1 MNNIMNNF
9 RYITGHCSVATDKI
23 EDLYRSDLIFRPQ
36 AFHSLDLA
44 ISKTQIFFYPT
55 PPPCHIMANRDIRDV
70 LESIGITLDDIV
82 SAALELY
89 FPHPGVETRE
99 KAEARFRREMDLAL
113 SDPNLALL
121 IYAGVLLEKEGKR
134 SNLPNIKASDY
145 ENDLTCLIADEVLG
159 LSIAQ
164 YIAGYKGLFD
174 YVRYDKAKPGI
185 LGTLGPFMDD
195 VIAGLIG
202 GVSSNMYTRA
212 VLD

>member
-1 MNNIMNNF
+1 
-9 RYITGHCSVATDKI
+9 
-23 EDLYRSDLIFRPQ
+23 
-36 AFHSLDLA
+36 
-44 ISKTQIFFYPT
+44 
-55 PPPCHIMANRDIRDV
+55 MAEKDIRDV
-70 LESIGITLDDIV
+70 LQSAGISIDEIV

-99 KAEARFRREMDLAL
+99 KAEQVFRKELNLAL

-121 IYAGVLLEKEGKR
+121 IYAGVLLESEGEKGR
-134 SNLPNIKASDY
+134 LPNLRSSDY
-145 ENDLTCLIADEVLG
+145 ERDLTYLIADEVLG
-159 LSIAQ
+159 LSIAK
-164 YIAGYKGLFD
+164 YVGGYKGLFD

-185 LGTLGPFMDD
+185 LGKLGPFMDD

>member
-1 MNNIMNNF
+1 MDDPRDI
-9 RYITGHCSVATDKI
+9 R
-23 EDLYRSDLIFRPQ
+23 RSFILSPQ
-36 AFHSLDLA
+36 MSQGSHASSSMSWAVVSSDRA
-44 ISKTQIFFYPT
+44 SPNTQIFFYPT
-55 PPPCHIMANRDIRDV
+55 PPPSHIMANRDIRDV
-70 LESIGITLDDIV
+70 LASMGITLDDIV
-82 SAALELY
+82 FAALELY

-99 KAEARFRREMDLAL
+99 KAEAKFRREMDLAL

-121 IYAGVLLEKEGKR
+121 IYAGVLLEEEGHR
-134 SNLPNIKASDY
+134 AALPNLKASDY

-174 YVRYDKAKPGI
+174 YIRYDKAKPGI